1 MSITDPQFG
10 EDDPK
15 IGAIDVFGTYG
26 GGGNFFDNLNDI
38 LGARSGIAD
47 TIGADAVDVVLG
59 DLGDYSSSGGG
70 TSLSD
75 QIATEVTTLQAD
87 NALAKIKKELDSE
100 IAKIQANTVLSD
112 EQKKVRIAQL
122 ANDWLVETGAPNT
135 VKAEVMSSVWSEL
148 GEEVNLTAEGY
159 QKYPYDGASSPYGV
173 REDEGGLIDL
183 TVPTTEDA
191 GGGGGGSSS
200 ETTVSATPAAAGGGG
215 GTPSGGAA
223 QSAQAAAAAAA
234 AATANDPNA
243 AAAADAVDAAIA
255 AAKDVGELPQLRD
268 TFVDPDGTVWMNTGS
283 SPFLPGDSDYNTWRA
298 LNPSADVIAQYEEAT
313 GQTYDPNKTSITFKS
328 SKGVWPT
335 TGASTTGTAGGATP
349 TGQTPTGQTPT
360 GQTPTGQTPTGQDDD
375 LFSTAASVAGSI
387 AATVLDKDKD
397 DAVDVLTSSS
407 TGTSTTGTGTD
418 ITDITGTGT
427 DITDITGTSTTGTG
441 TTGTGTGTTGTGT
454 GTGAGT
460 GPFDGGGTG
469 GGAGT
474 LTTGPFDGGGTGGGT
489 GTGDGTGIGDGTGTG
504 TGGGTGGGTG
514 TGTGDGTGD
523 GTGGSGEFDLFTET
537 PSATGQ
543 GLTGVSTEKA
553 GVADIGDPYQLSAS
567 LYENIMRILQQDRE
581 NRKDDR
587 NRARTYYGGGSVRAS
602 DRIDE
607 IARII
612 RG

>member
-15 IGAIDVFGTYG
+15 IGAIDVFGTY
-26 GGGNFFDNLNDI
+26 GGNFFDNLNDI

-112 EQKKVRIAQL
+112 QEKKVRIAQL
-122 ANDWLVETGAPNT
+122 ANDWLVETDAPNA
-135 VKAEVMSSVWSEL
+135 VKAEVMTSVWSEL
-148 GEEVNLTAEGY
+148 GEQVNLTAEGY
-159 QKYPYDGASSPYGV
+159 QKYPYDGASSPYGI

-183 TVPTTEDA
+183 IVPTTEDA

-200 ETTVSATPAAAGGGG
+200 ETTVSTTPAAAGGGGG

-243 AAAADAVDAAIA
+243 AAAADIVDAAIGA
-255 AAKDVGELPQLRD
+255 ARDAGEAPQLRD
-268 TFVDPDGTVWMNTGS
+268 TFVDPDGTVWMNTGPAS
-283 SPFLPGDSDYNTWRA
+283 MFPGEENFNTWRA

-313 GQTYDPNKTSITFKS
+313 GQTYDPNKTVIRFKS

-335 TGASTTGTAGGATP
+335 TGASTTGTAGGATTANQT
-349 TGQTPTGQTPT
+349 TGGQQTQTST
-360 GQTPTGQTPTGQDDD
+360 ITSNQTSTSQGDD
-375 LFSTAASVAGSI
+375 LLSNAATILGSVA
-387 AATVLDKDKD
+387 ATILDKDKKD

-407 TGTSTTGTGTD
+407 TGTDITDITSTGTTGTGT
-418 ITDITGTGT
+418 TGTGT
-427 DITDITGTSTTGTG
+427 TGTGTTGTGTTGTG
-441 TTGTGTGTTGTGT
+441 TTGTGTG
-454 GTGAGT
+454 
-460 GPFDGGGTG
+460 PFDGGGAG
-469 GGAGT
+469 GGTGT
-474 LTTGPFDGGGTGGGT
+474 LTTGPFDGGGAGGGT
-489 GTGDGTGIGDGTGTG
+489 GTGYGTGTSDGTGTG

-514 TGTGDGTGD
+514 TGTGDGAGD
-523 GTGGSGEFDLFTET
+523 GTGGSGGFGMPTET

-581 NRKDDR
+581 NRRDDR
-587 NRARTYYGGGSVRAS
+587 NRTRTYYGGGSVRAS